1 MRFGP
6 IPLAEAEGAIA
17 AHSVRL
23 NGAVIRKGTRLGA
36 PEIAALKAAGL
47 STIVA
52 ARIEA
57 GDVAEDAA
65 AGRLAAAVAGE
76 GVAAEAP
83 FTGRANLHA
92 LEAGVLV
99 FDAAGIDAFNAVD
112 EAVTLAT
119 LPALQTVAQG
129 EMVATVKI
137 IPFAVPEAQ
146 VAAAAAAGARIRVAP
161 FARRRVALI
170 STRLPGLHE
179 KVIDKTLAI
188 TRARLAPAGA
198 GVVADLRIPHE
209 TAALAQAIG
218 AVAADGA
225 EMIVV
230 FGASAI
236 ADRRDVIPAALAAA
250 GGEVLRLGM
259 PVDPGNLLLLG
270 RLGDIPVLGAPGCA
284 RSPKE
289 NGFDFV
295 LMRLLA
301 DLPVEGADI
310 ARMGAGGLLKE
321 IVSRPQ
327 PRAEPAEMGEG
338 FAAVV
343 LAAGRSTRMGGANKL
358 LEAVDGAPVIRRVA
372 AAALASRARPVIV
385 VTGHERE
392 KVEQALAGLDVAF
405 VHNADFASGMASSL
419 RAGIGAV
426 PEEAAGA
433 LVVLGDM
440 PLVAPR
446 LMDRLMAAFSGDA
459 GRLIAV
465 PVADG
470 ARGHPV
476 LWSRRYFPELAA
488 LEGDTGARQVLA
500 ANAAA
505 VVEVEAEGPGAFLD
519 VDTPE
524 LLAAARKAAQ
534 PKATEPAR

>member
-17 AHSVRL
+17 AHSVRIA
-23 NGAVIRKGTRLGA
+23 GTVIRKGTRIGPA
-36 PEIAALKAAGL
+36 EIAALGAAGIA
-47 STIVA
+47 TVVA
-52 ARIEA
+52 AQPEA
-57 GDVAEDAA
+57 DELTEDEAA
-65 AGRLAAAVAGE
+65 ARLAAAVAGT
-76 GVAAEAP
+76 GVRVDGP

-92 LEAGVLV
+92 LQAGVLQV
-99 FDAAGIDAFNAVD
+99 DAAGIDAFNAVD

-119 LPALQTVAQG
+119 LPALQPVAEG

-137 IPFAVPEAQ
+137 IPFAVQAAQ
-146 VAAAAAAGARIRVAP
+146 VAAAAAAGARVKVAP
-161 FARRRVALI
+161 FVRRRVAVI
-170 STRLPGLHE
+170 STRLPGLQE

-198 GVVADLRIPHE
+198 EVTADVRVPHE
-209 TAALAQAIG
+209 SAALAD
-218 AVAADGA
+218 AVAAAAGAGA
-225 EMIVV
+225 ELIVV

-236 ADRRDVIPAALAAA
+236 ADRRDVIPAAIAAA
-250 GGEVLRLGM
+250 GGAVLRLGM

-270 RLGDIPVLGAPGCA
+270 RLGAVPVLGAPGCA

-301 DLPVEGADI
+301 GLPVESADI

-327 PRAEPAEMGEG
+327 PRAEPMEAGEG

-358 LEAVDGAPVIRRVA
+358 LEEVDGVPVIRRVVE
-372 AAALASRARPVIV
+372 AALGSRARPVVV
-385 VTGHERE
+385 VTGFERE
-392 KVEQALAGLDVAF
+392 RVERALSGLPVAF
-405 VHNADFASGMASSL
+405 AHNDDFASGMAASL
-419 RAGIGAV
+419 RVGIAAV
-426 PEEAAGA
+426 PPTAAGA

-446 LMDRLMAAFSGDA
+446 LIDRLIAAHSGVA
-459 GRLIAV
+459 GRLIVV

-476 LWSRRYFPELAA
+476 LWSRRYFPELCAI
-488 LEGDTGARQVLA
+488 EGDTGARQVLA

-505 VVEVEAEGPGAFLD
+505 VAEVEAEGPAAFLD

-524 LLAAARKAAQ
+524 LLAAARAAARRTA
-534 PKATEPAR
+534 PAPAR

>member
-17 AHSVRL
+17 AHSVRI
-23 NGAVIRKGTRLGA
+23 GGTVIRKGTRISA
-36 PEIAALKAAGL
+36 AEQAALAAAGVG
-47 STIVA
+47 TIVA
-52 ARIEA
+52 ARLEE
-57 GDVAEDAA
+57 GDLTEDAA
-65 AGRLAAAVAGE
+65 AARLAAVVAGA
-76 GVAAEAP
+76 GVTAEAP

-92 LEAGVLV
+92 AEAGVLV
-99 FDAAGIDAFNAVD
+99 FDADGIDAFNAVD
-112 EAVTLAT
+112 EAITLAT
-119 LPALQTVAQG
+119 LPSLQSVAKG

-137 IPFAVPEAQ
+137 IPFAVPSGQ
-146 VAAAAAAGARIRVAP
+146 VAAAAATGASITVAP
-161 FARRRVALI
+161 FVRRRVAII
-170 STRLPGLHE
+170 STRLPGLQE

-198 GVVADLRIPHE
+198 AVAADLRVPHE
-209 TAALAQAIG
+209 TAPLADAIG
-218 AVAADGA
+218 AVAGEGA
-225 EMIVV
+225 ELIVV

-236 ADRRDVIPAALAAA
+236 ADRRDVIPAAIEAA

-270 RLGDIPVLGAPGCA
+270 RLGAVPVLGAPGCA

-295 LMRLLA
+295 LMRLMA
-301 DLPVEGADI
+301 DLPVASADI

-327 PRAEPAEMGEG
+327 PRAELAEAGEG

-358 LEAVDGAPVIRRVA
+358 LEEVDGVPVIRRVVQ
-372 AAALASRARPVIV
+372 AALGSRARPVIV

-392 KVEQALAGLDVAF
+392 RIERALSGLSVTL
-405 VHNADFASGMASSL
+405 VHNGDYASGMASSL
-419 RAGIGAV
+419 RAGIAAV
-426 PEEAAGA
+426 PAEAAGA

-440 PLVAPR
+440 PLVAPA
-446 LMDRLMAAFSGDA
+446 LIDRLIAAHAGDA
-459 GRLIAV
+459 GRLIVV

-476 LWSRRYFPELAA
+476 LWSRRYFSDLSG
-488 LEGDTGARQVLA
+488 LDGDTGARQVLA

-505 VVEVEAEGPGAFLD
+505 VVEVEAEGAGAFLD

-524 LLAAARKAAQ
+524 LLAAARSAVRR
-534 PKATEPAR
+534 PEPEPAR